1 MNVCGYRVCTGVRTS
16 PNIEDESKER
26 WTAMDAYGHIEVTF
40 SRARNTQLPPAQ
52 RSVVVQTFHG
62 FTTTDHDGRVC
73 AEFEIRSRQ
82 RRRCVYTTTVVRAWF
97 EPEWQGS
104 KPPLALWITSDNWTH
119 SSVSSLVNTIVSI
132 GVPRETYSQHKL
144 RPVTAVWRCLTFDF
158 HTVDSRQ
165 CIASPSY

>member
-1 MNVCGYRVCTGVRTS
+1 MSRFSFHRILQMWSRATSYQARHVRAILHASPRRAMPAMMLTSSGMESAGCILLVGNLVDYILNVCGYRVCTGVRTS
-16 PNIEDESKER
+16 PIIEDKSKER

-82 RRRCVYTTTVVRAWF
+82 RRRCVYTATVVRAWF
-97 EPEWQGS
+97 EPE
-104 KPPLALWITSDNWTH
+104 
-119 SSVSSLVNTIVSI
+119 
-132 GVPRETYSQHKL
+132 
-144 RPVTAVWRCLTFDF
+144 
-158 HTVDSRQ
+158 
-165 CIASPSY
+165 